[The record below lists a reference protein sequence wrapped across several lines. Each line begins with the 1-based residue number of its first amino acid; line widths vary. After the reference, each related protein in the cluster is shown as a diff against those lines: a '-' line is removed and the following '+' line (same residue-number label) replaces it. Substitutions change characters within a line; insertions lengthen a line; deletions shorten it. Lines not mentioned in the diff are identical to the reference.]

1 MLEELGIMT
10 VNEIPNDKNGICIIR
25 THGVPPEIVK
35 KIQESGCEVVDATCP
50 DVKKVQ
56 QKASELSQN
65 GYQVVIIGKAEHPE
79 VIAIKAHA
87 DSYGKVSA
95 IVISKPEEV
104 ETFQENLK
112 SAEKIGIVVQTTQK
126 IDLLNQILTK
136 ITPLSKEIVVFNTIC
151 PATKNRQKEAVK
163 LAQNA
168 ELMIVA
174 GGRNSA
180 NTTHLAEILSEI
192 TKTIHIETAEELEN
206 YDELL
211 KRCQNIGVT
220 AGAST
225 PKEIIENIILKI
237 GEK

>member
-1 MLEELGIMT
+1 
-10 VNEIPNDKNGICIIR
+10 
-25 THGVPPEIVK
+25 
-35 KIQESGCEVVDATCP
+35 
-50 DVKKVQ
+50 
-56 QKASELSQN
+56 
-65 GYQVVIIGKAEHPE
+65 
-79 VIAIKAHA
+79 
-87 DSYGKVSA
+87 
-95 IVISKPEEV
+95 
-104 ETFQENLK
+104 
-112 SAEKIGIVVQTTQK
+112 
-126 IDLLNQILTK
+126 LTE

-211 KRCQNIGVT
+211 KQCQNIGVT